1 MQDKIKYE
9 KQQTYEFCVDRV
21 SKKET
26 FSRLDASHTPENY
39 FSNRLIAFQ
48 LPVSGSCKVNVIDFR
63 QVVARSHGENSYQAF
78 VRAGK
83 GMREEKKDI

>member
-39 FSNRLIAFQ
+39 FSNRLIAFHH
-48 LPVSGSCKVNVIDFR
+48 GSCKVNVIDFR
-63 QVVARSHGENSYQAF
+63 QVMARSHGENSYQAF
-78 VRAGK
+78 VRAEK